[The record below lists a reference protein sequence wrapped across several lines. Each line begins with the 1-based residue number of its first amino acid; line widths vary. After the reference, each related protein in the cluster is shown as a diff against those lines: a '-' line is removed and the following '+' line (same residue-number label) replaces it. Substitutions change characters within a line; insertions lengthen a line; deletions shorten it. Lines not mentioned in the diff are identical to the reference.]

1 MTLAALPLA
10 VVAAASVVTTALR
23 WGAWRWLGLAAAL
36 PGAVVVLSTPPAEG
50 VAIVALGLG
59 LLCCCWHWPA
69 GTSRTVLGAL
79 AILAAVGIT
88 WAVGPAAPSGTL
100 STTAWLALLF
110 CLALGLAGAAG
121 LARSHLL
128 PLRIAC
134 LLTVAA
140 PTVLLVSSNG
150 AAGAVAWWPASAAL
164 GLTGLLRGA
173 RGGGTKRGQADEADL
188 AASTEFDTRYD
199 RPVLAPVV
207 VVIAAF
213 DEEAGIGPVLAGM
226 PSAVCG
232 LSVDTLVVD
241 DGSSDATA
249 DVAADSGRA
258 YVVRCPSNRGQGAA
272 LRLGYRIAREH
283 GADYLITTDADG
295 QYDVVD
301 MPIALRPIIEGEA
314 DFVTGSRRRG
324 HQPVQDPLR
333 RLGVVVFAWLVGML
347 TGHRLTDTSF
357 GLRAMRADIT
367 ADVTLNQPQY
377 QSSELLIG
385 ILSHGHRVLEVPA
398 TMHPRGSGASK
409 KGGNWVYGRRYA
421 GVVLGTWWRE
431 GCPAPVTSC
440 PAVRPSTHHGR
451 GHRQPRRLD
460 VDENA

>member
-1 MTLAALPLA
+1 MTLAVLPLA
-10 VVAAASVVTTALR
+10 VVAAASVVTMALR
-23 WGAWRWLGLAAAL
+23 WGTWRWLGLAAAV

-50 VAIVALGLG
+50 IAVVALGLG
-59 LLCCCWHWPA
+59 LLCCCWRWPA
-69 GTSRTVLGAL
+69 GSWRTTVGGF

-88 WAVGPAAPSGTL
+88 RAVGPAVSPGTL
-100 STTAWLALLF
+100 STTAWLGLLF

-134 LLTVAA
+134 LLTAAA
-140 PTVLLVSSNG
+140 PAVLLGSSNG

-173 RGGGTKRGQADEADL
+173 RGGGAGRSQGDEADL
-188 AASTEFDTRYD
+188 AASTDFDTRYG

-207 VVIAAF
+207 VLIAAF
-213 DEEAGIGPVLAGM
+213 DEQGGIGPVLAAM
-226 PSAVCG
+226 PSTVCG
-232 LSVDTLVVD
+232 LRADTLVVD

-283 GADYLITTDADG
+283 GADYVITTDADG

-301 MPIALRPIIEGEA
+301 MPIALRPLIEGEA

-333 RLGVVVFAWLVGML
+333 RLGVVVFAWLVGIL

-367 ADVTLNQPQY
+367 ADITLNQPQY

-385 ILSHGHRVLEVPA
+385 MLSHGHRVLEVPG
-398 TMHPRGSGASK
+398 TMHARDSGASK
-409 KGGNWVYGRRYA
+409 KGGNWVYGRRYLA
-421 GVVLGTWWRE
+421 VVLGTWWRE

-451 GHRQPRRLD
+451 RHGQSRRLD